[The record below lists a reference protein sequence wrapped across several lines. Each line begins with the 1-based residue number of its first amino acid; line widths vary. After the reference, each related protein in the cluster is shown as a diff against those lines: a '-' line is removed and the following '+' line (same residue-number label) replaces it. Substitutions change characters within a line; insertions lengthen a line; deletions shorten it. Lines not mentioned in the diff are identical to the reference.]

1 LQAHVIFKEISSAT
15 NALRA
20 MQGFPFYDKPMRIQF
35 AREDSDVIAKAKGT
49 YIDRPKKHLLAKQ
62 AAGEKRKKTSHVK
75 ENKKM
80 RMDKIATGKTELP
93 EKANPPNKI
102 LFCTNLPEETTEQML
117 SLLFNPY
124 PGLKDIRRI
133 PNRPDIAFV
142 EFETE
147 AEATSA
153 RSGLN
158 NFKITPSQSIATETL
173 LVKFRFE
180 KKTKLLV
187 FVSSKIKKKY
197 TDTLDCW
204 KCRKAIECLK
214 VRFHFLKITGQ
225 AKIFLTCR
233 EILICCWDILNV
245 GYCLLQEKLFCPLC
259 SAIQPV
265 EDRNYF
271 DYLGLLPRF
280 NVDLSLLKINFLKL
294 QSFVHPDKFSKC
306 SQKEKEIS
314 ENCSRY
320 LNEAYKTLTEPLERA
335 KYLLTLKGEPL
346 DDKDAV
352 DNKDFLIEMMEL
364 NELVV
369 ISNDTNELNT
379 LLDEVKIKIHLL
391 GREFANSIETNDFKK
406 AKEAV
411 FKLTF
416 YYRLK
421 DGLSSRM
428 FNNE

>member
-1 LQAHVIFKEISSAT
+1 MPVFKPS
-15 NALRA
+15 
-20 MQGFPFYDKPMRIQF
+20 
-35 AREDSDVIAKAKGT
+35 
-49 YIDRPKKHLLAKQ
+49 
-62 AAGEKRKKTSHVK
+62 
-75 ENKKM
+75 
-80 RMDKIATGKTELP
+80 
-93 EKANPPNKI
+93 
-102 LFCTNLPEETTEQML
+102 
-117 SLLFNPY
+117 
-124 PGLKDIRRI
+124 
-133 PNRPDIAFV
+133 
-142 EFETE
+142 
-147 AEATSA
+147 
-153 RSGLN
+153 N
-158 NFKITPSQSIATETL
+158 NSF
-173 LVKFRFE
+173 
-180 KKTKLLV
+180 
-187 FVSSKIKKKY
+187 KIKKKY

-214 VRFHFLKITGQ
+214 
-225 AKIFLTCR
+225 
-233 EILICCWDILNV
+233 
-245 GYCLLQEKLFCPLC
+245 EKLFCPMC

-271 DYLGLLPRF
+271 DYLGLLPGF
-280 NVDLSLLKINFLKL
+280 NVDLSLLKMNFLKL

-320 LNEAYKTLTEPLERA
+320 LNEAYKTLIEPLERA

-352 DNKDFLIEMMEL
+352 DSKDFLIEMMEL

-369 ISNDTNELNT
+369 ISNDTNELKT
-379 LLDEVKIKIHLL
+379 LLDEVKTKIQLL
-391 GREFANSIETNDFKK
+391 GREFANSIETNELKK

-428 FNNE
+428 FNNK